1 MNVNIKT
8 ISSSEDMISFG
19 QELGN
24 SLKGGEVIEL
34 IGDVGAGKTTF
45 TKGLAKS
52 LGITDEIQSPTFT
65 ISRVYEGTKNNL
77 VHYDFYRLNDKR
89 YAKELNRDM
98 AKNILAFIKEVIE
111 ENGDNLNNLT
121 GICVFSGPGSFT
133 GLRIGITVAN
143 SLADGLN
150 IPIVSVSGEYEN
162 WYSSAKEKLLQGQ
175 NEKLVMPIYGK
186 EANITKPRK

>member
-1 MNVNIKT
+1 MKT

-65 ISRVYEGTKNNL
+65 ISRVYEGAKNNL
-77 VHYDFYRLNDKR
+77 VHYDFYRLND
-89 YAKELNRDM
+89 AGIM
-98 AKNILAFIKEVIE
+98 AIEMQDVIDDPNNITVIE
-111 ENGDNLNNLT
+111 WGEPVREVL
-121 GICVFSGPGSFT
+121 PKKY
-133 GLRIGITVAN
+133 ITVKIKII
-143 SLADGLN
+143 SEN
-150 IPIVSVSGEYEN
+150 IREVEWSC
-162 WYSSAKEKLLQGQ
+162 
-175 NEKLVMPIYGK
+175 
-186 EANITKPRK
+186 

>member
-24 SLKGGEVIEL
+24 SLKGGEIIEL

-65 ISRVYEGTKNNL
+65 ISRVYEGSKNNL
-77 VHYDFYRLNDKR
+77 VHYDFYRLND
-89 YAKELNRDM
+89 AGIM
-98 AKNILAFIKEVIE
+98 AIEMQDIIDDPNNITVIE
-111 ENGDNLNNLT
+111 WGEPVREVL
-121 GICVFSGPGSFT
+121 PKKY
-133 GLRIGITVAN
+133 ITVKIKII
-143 SLADGLN
+143 SEN
-150 IPIVSVSGEYEN
+150 IREVEWS
-162 WYSSAKEKLLQGQ
+162 
-175 NEKLVMPIYGK
+175 
-186 EANITKPRK
+186 R

>member
-24 SLKGGEVIEL
+24 GLKGGEVIEL

-77 VHYDFYRLNDKR
+77 VHYDFYRLND
-89 YAKELNRDM
+89 AGIM
-98 AKNILAFIKEVIE
+98 AIEMQDVIDDPNNITVIE
-111 ENGDNLNNLT
+111 WGEPVREVL
-121 GICVFSGPGSFT
+121 PKKY
-133 GLRIGITVAN
+133 ITVKIKII
-143 SLADGLN
+143 SEN
-150 IPIVSVSGEYEN
+150 IREVEWSC
-162 WYSSAKEKLLQGQ
+162 
-175 NEKLVMPIYGK
+175 
-186 EANITKPRK
+186 

>member
-34 IGDVGAGKTTF
+34 IGDVGAGKTTI

-65 ISRVYEGTKNNL
+65 ISRVYEGAKNNL
-77 VHYDFYRLNDKR
+77 VHYDFYRLND
-89 YAKELNRDM
+89 AGIM
-98 AKNILAFIKEVIE
+98 AIEMQDVIDDPNNITVIE
-111 ENGDNLNNLT
+111 WGEPVREVL
-121 GICVFSGPGSFT
+121 PKKY
-133 GLRIGITVAN
+133 ITVKIKII
-143 SLADGLN
+143 SEN
-150 IPIVSVSGEYEN
+150 IREVEWS
-162 WYSSAKEKLLQGQ
+162 
-175 NEKLVMPIYGK
+175 
-186 EANITKPRK
+186 R

>member
-65 ISRVYEGTKNNL
+65 ISRVYEGAKNNL
-77 VHYDFYRLNDKR
+77 VHYDFYRLND
-89 YAKELNRDM
+89 AGIM
-98 AKNILAFIKEVIE
+98 AIEMQDVIDDPNNITVIE
-111 ENGDNLNNLT
+111 WGEPVREVL
-121 GICVFSGPGSFT
+121 PKKY
-133 GLRIGITVAN
+133 ITVKIKII
-143 SLADGLN
+143 SEN
-150 IPIVSVSGEYEN
+150 IREVEWSC
-162 WYSSAKEKLLQGQ
+162 
-175 NEKLVMPIYGK
+175 
-186 EANITKPRK
+186 

>member
-65 ISRVYEGTKNNL
+65 ISRVYEGAKNNL
-77 VHYDFYRLNDKR
+77 VHYDFYRLND
-89 YAKELNRDM
+89 AGIM
-98 AKNILAFIKEVIE
+98 AIEMQDVIDDPNNITVIE
-111 ENGDNLNNLT
+111 WGESVREVL
-121 GICVFSGPGSFT
+121 PKKY
-133 GLRIGITVAN
+133 ITVKIKII
-143 SLADGLN
+143 SEN
-150 IPIVSVSGEYEN
+150 IREVEWS
-162 WYSSAKEKLLQGQ
+162 
-175 NEKLVMPIYGK
+175 
-186 EANITKPRK
+186 R

>member
-1 MNVNIKT
+1 
-8 ISSSEDMISFG
+8 MISFG

-77 VHYDFYRLNDKR
+77 VHYDFYRLND
-89 YAKELNRDM
+89 AGIM
-98 AKNILAFIKEVIE
+98 AIEMQDVIDDPNNITVIE
-111 ENGDNLNNLT
+111 WGEPVREVL
-121 GICVFSGPGSFT
+121 PKKY
-133 GLRIGITVAN
+133 ITVKIKII
-143 SLADGLN
+143 SEN
-150 IPIVSVSGEYEN
+150 IREVEWS
-162 WYSSAKEKLLQGQ
+162 
-175 NEKLVMPIYGK
+175 
-186 EANITKPRK
+186 R

>member
-24 SLKGGEVIEL
+24 SLKGGEIIEL

-65 ISRVYEGTKNNL
+65 ISRVYEGSKNNL
-77 VHYDFYRLNDKR
+77 VHYDFYRLND
-89 YAKELNRDM
+89 AGIM
-98 AKNILAFIKEVIE
+98 AIEMQDVIDDPNNITVIE
-111 ENGDNLNNLT
+111 WGEPVREVL
-121 GICVFSGPGSFT
+121 PKKY
-133 GLRIGITVAN
+133 ITVKIKII
-143 SLADGLN
+143 SEN
-150 IPIVSVSGEYEN
+150 IREVEWS
-162 WYSSAKEKLLQGQ
+162 
-175 NEKLVMPIYGK
+175 
-186 EANITKPRK
+186 R

>member
-8 ISSSEDMISFG
+8 ISSSKDMISFG

-77 VHYDFYRLNDKR
+77 VHYDFYRLND
-89 YAKELNRDM
+89 AGIM
-98 AKNILAFIKEVIE
+98 AIEMQDIIDDPNNITVIE
-111 ENGDNLNNLT
+111 WGEPVREVL
-121 GICVFSGPGSFT
+121 PKKY
-133 GLRIGITVAN
+133 ITVKIKII
-143 SLADGLN
+143 SEN
-150 IPIVSVSGEYEN
+150 IREVEWSC
-162 WYSSAKEKLLQGQ
+162 
-175 NEKLVMPIYGK
+175 
-186 EANITKPRK
+186 

>member
-77 VHYDFYRLNDKR
+77 VHYDFYRLND
-89 YAKELNRDM
+89 AGIM
-98 AKNILAFIKEVIE
+98 AIEMQDVIDDPNNITVIE
-111 ENGDNLNNLT
+111 WGEPVREVL
-121 GICVFSGPGSFT
+121 P
-133 GLRIGITVAN
+133 ITVKIKII
-143 SLADGLN
+143 SEN
-150 IPIVSVSGEYEN
+150 IREVE
-162 WYSSAKEKLLQGQ
+162 WSS
-175 NEKLVMPIYGK
+175 
-186 EANITKPRK
+186 

>member
-1 MNVNIKT
+1 VNVNIKT

-65 ISRVYEGTKNNL
+65 ISRVYEGAKNNL
-77 VHYDFYRLNDKR
+77 VHYDFYRLND
-89 YAKELNRDM
+89 AGIM
-98 AKNILAFIKEVIE
+98 AIEMQDVIDDPNNITVIE
-111 ENGDNLNNLT
+111 WGEPVREVL
-121 GICVFSGPGSFT
+121 PKKY
-133 GLRIGITVAN
+133 ITVKIKII
-143 SLADGLN
+143 SEN
-150 IPIVSVSGEYEN
+150 IREVEWSC
-162 WYSSAKEKLLQGQ
+162 
-175 NEKLVMPIYGK
+175 
-186 EANITKPRK
+186 

>member
-19 QELGN
+19 KELGSN
-24 SLKGGEVIEL
+24 LKGGEVIEL

-77 VHYDFYRLNDKR
+77 VHYDFYRLND
-89 YAKELNRDM
+89 AGIM
-98 AKNILAFIKEVIE
+98 AIEMQDVIDDPNNITVIE
-111 ENGDNLNNLT
+111 WGEPIREVL
-121 GICVFSGPGSFT
+121 PKKY
-133 GLRIGITVAN
+133 ITVKIKII
-143 SLADGLN
+143 SEN
-150 IPIVSVSGEYEN
+150 IREVEWSC
-162 WYSSAKEKLLQGQ
+162 
-175 NEKLVMPIYGK
+175 
-186 EANITKPRK
+186 

>member
-19 QELGN
+19 KELGN

-77 VHYDFYRLNDKR
+77 VHYDFYRLND
-89 YAKELNRDM
+89 AGIM
-98 AKNILAFIKEVIE
+98 AIEMQDVIDDPNNITVIE
-111 ENGDNLNNLT
+111 WGEPVREVL
-121 GICVFSGPGSFT
+121 PKKY
-133 GLRIGITVAN
+133 ITVKIKII
-143 SLADGLN
+143 SEN
-150 IPIVSVSGEYEN
+150 IREVEWSC
-162 WYSSAKEKLLQGQ
+162 
-175 NEKLVMPIYGK
+175 
-186 EANITKPRK
+186 

>member
-24 SLKGGEVIEL
+24 SLKGGEIIEL

-65 ISRVYEGTKNNL
+65 ISRVYEGSKNNL
-77 VHYDFYRLNDKR
+77 VHYDFYRLND
-89 YAKELNRDM
+89 AGIM
-98 AKNILAFIKEVIE
+98 AIEMQDVIDDPNNITVIE
-111 ENGDNLNNLT
+111 WGEPVREVL
-121 GICVFSGPGSFT
+121 PKKY
-133 GLRIGITVAN
+133 ITVKIKII
-143 SLADGLN
+143 SEN
-150 IPIVSVSGEYEN
+150 IREVEWSC
-162 WYSSAKEKLLQGQ
+162 
-175 NEKLVMPIYGK
+175 
-186 EANITKPRK
+186 

>member
-65 ISRVYEGTKNNL
+65 ISRVYEGAKNNL
-77 VHYDFYRLNDKR
+77 VHYDFYRLNN
-89 YAKELNRDM
+89 AGIM
-98 AKNILAFIKEVIE
+98 AIEMQDVIDDPNNITVIE
-111 ENGDNLNNLT
+111 WGEPVREVL
-121 GICVFSGPGSFT
+121 PKKY
-133 GLRIGITVAN
+133 ITVKIKII
-143 SLADGLN
+143 SEN
-150 IPIVSVSGEYEN
+150 IREVEWSC
-162 WYSSAKEKLLQGQ
+162 
-175 NEKLVMPIYGK
+175 
-186 EANITKPRK
+186 

>member
-52 LGITDEIQSPTFT
+52 LSITDEIQSPTFT
-65 ISRVYEGTKNNL
+65 ISRVYEGAKNNL
-77 VHYDFYRLNDKR
+77 VHYDFYRLND
-89 YAKELNRDM
+89 AGIM
-98 AKNILAFIKEVIE
+98 AIEMQDVIDDPNNITVIE
-111 ENGDNLNNLT
+111 WGEPVREVL
-121 GICVFSGPGSFT
+121 PKKY
-133 GLRIGITVAN
+133 ITVKIKII
-143 SLADGLN
+143 SEN
-150 IPIVSVSGEYEN
+150 IREVEWS
-162 WYSSAKEKLLQGQ
+162 
-175 NEKLVMPIYGK
+175 
-186 EANITKPRK
+186 R

>member
-65 ISRVYEGTKNNL
+65 ISRVYEGAKNNL
-77 VHYDFYRLNDKR
+77 VHYDFYRLND
-89 YAKELNRDM
+89 AGIM
-98 AKNILAFIKEVIE
+98 AIEMQDVIDDPNNITVIE
-111 ENGDNLNNLT
+111 WGEPVREVL
-121 GICVFSGPGSFT
+121 PKKY
-133 GLRIGITVAN
+133 ITVKIKII
-143 SLADGLN
+143 SEN
-150 IPIVSVSGEYEN
+150 IREVEWN
-162 WYSSAKEKLLQGQ
+162 
-175 NEKLVMPIYGK
+175 
-186 EANITKPRK
+186 R

>member
-65 ISRVYEGTKNNL
+65 ISRVYEGAKNNL
-77 VHYDFYRLNDKR
+77 VHYDFYRLND
-89 YAKELNRDM
+89 AGIM
-98 AKNILAFIKEVIE
+98 AIEMQDVI
-111 ENGDNLNNLT
+111 DDPNN
-121 GICVFSGPGSFT
+121 
-133 GLRIGITVAN
+133 ITVM
-143 SLADGLN
+143 GRT
-150 IPIVSVSGEYEN
+150 
-162 WYSSAKEKLLQGQ
+162 SS
-175 NEKLVMPIYGK
+175 
-186 EANITKPRK
+186 

>member
-77 VHYDFYRLNDKR
+77 VHYDFYRLND
-89 YAKELNRDM
+89 AGIM
-98 AKNILAFIKEVIE
+98 AIEMQDVIDDPNNITVIE
-111 ENGDNLNNLT
+111 WGEPVREVL
-121 GICVFSGPGSFT
+121 PKKY
-133 GLRIGITVAN
+133 ITVKIKII
-143 SLADGLN
+143 SEN
-150 IPIVSVSGEYEN
+150 IREVEWSC
-162 WYSSAKEKLLQGQ
+162 
-175 NEKLVMPIYGK
+175 
-186 EANITKPRK
+186 